1 MTIKTINRLH
11 QPSLHGSFLRPITQ
25 SLLFIFILLFSVYGY
40 AQKVVH
46 EQFIDVRLEDK
57 LDNYLAVAGES
68 EAQAKA
74 LLADIVAQVSTDTP
88 LITRVRAIAYQASE
102 LAYEERFEQAYA
114 LLDDL
119 QRAANQAG
127 LADAQAEILASRIDF
142 LVMEGKRGDAF
153 LLVSRLERFLDETMT
168 PRIRYYGHNLLSSI
182 YVDWERFDSALQ
194 HLLQAQQ
201 ALGEMNSSLNEGRR
215 LYLLSR
221 IANIQISL
229 EQWDAA
235 ILTVEETVSEAVEKG
250 YQGLA
255 YDLWFSKYYAEIS
268 IGDYERALQS
278 LRRAYQLA
286 QELEADY
293 QEVIILNNFGD
304 TYLRLDRFEQARE
317 HLLEARDK
325 AEALGFDEMLSTI
338 DFNLGFIAVKQ
349 GDSLGIKQME
359 EATQIFR
366 DSLSQSELEMVLGEL
381 AQAYALI
388 GDYAA
393 EAEILRER
401 IKLKERILKDAQLEK
416 MTELQAVYKSRD
428 DAQQIELLEQQNEL
442 KEQIIKNSEQQRIVW
457 ILFTAFSAVCLVLVF
472 LLYRKSKRANQQLN
486 RANEQLADQS
496 LKDPLTGLWNRRALQ
511 ERMLDRARSED
522 KSQDGLLL
530 LDIDR
535 FKQINDK
542 HGHAGGDKVLT
553 ELSKRLQN
561 ICRDSDILV
570 RWGGEEFLFY
580 VKGIK
585 QSSLIQLAERI
596 LRTVAEN
603 PIKIN
608 DELISITTSIGFIE
622 LPFADL
628 SEQQVDWE
636 RALQIADMAL
646 YTCKARGRNRA
657 CGVTELLVDYDT
669 ARNALEHDLN
679 KAMNNNWITLTVI
692 EGPCQ

>member
-1 MTIKTINRLH
+1 MTTKTPKRLC
-11 QPSLHGSFLRPITQ
+11 QLSLSGSLLRSLPQ
-25 SLLFIFILLFSVYGY
+25 SLLYLFILFFSTYGY
-40 AQKVVH
+40 AQKVVNS
-46 EQFIDVRLEDK
+46 QLIDVRLEVK
-57 LDNYLAVAGES
+57 LDNYLAVASES
-68 EAQAKA
+68 EAQAKV
-74 LLADIVAQVSTDTP
+74 LLEDIIAQVTAETP
-88 LITRVRAIAYQASE
+88 LITRVRALGYRASE
-102 LAYEERFEQAYA
+102 LAYEEKFTQAYA
-114 LLDDL
+114 LLDRL
-119 QRAANQAG
+119 KQASEQ
-127 LADAQAEILASRIDF
+127 AQVIDAQAEVLASRIDF
-142 LVMEGKRGDAF
+142 MVMEGKRGDAF
-153 LLVSRLERFLDETMT
+153 LRVPRLERLLEKTQT
-168 PRIRYYGHNLLSSI
+168 ARIRYYGHNLLSSI
-182 YVDWERFDSALQ
+182 YVDWERFEPALQ

-221 IANIQISL
+221 IANIQLSL

-235 ILTVEETVSEAVEKG
+235 ILTVEETVPEAIDKG

-268 IGDYERALQS
+268 LGQLEQALRS
-278 LRRAYQLA
+278 LNRAYQMA
-286 QELEADY
+286 QELEASY

-304 TYLRLDRFEQARE
+304 TYLRLEQFDEARE
-317 HLLEARDK
+317 HLLEALDK
-325 AEALGFDEMLSTI
+325 AEALGFDGMLSTI
-338 DFNLGFIAVKQ
+338 NFNLGFIAVKQ

-359 EATQIFR
+359 EAVANFR
-366 DSLSQSELEMVLGEL
+366 ETLSNSQLEMALGEL
-381 AQAYALI
+381 AEAYALVN
-388 GDYAA
+388 DHAA
-393 EAEILRER
+393 EAQILRER
-401 IKLKERILKDAQLEK
+401 INLKERILTQSQREK
-416 MTELQAVYKSRD
+416 MSELQAVYKSRD
-428 DAQQIELLEQQNEL
+428 DAQQIELLQKQNEL

-457 ILFTAFSAVCLVLVF
+457 ILFTAFAAVCLVLVF

-511 ERMLDRARSED
+511 ERMLERARSDER
-522 KSQDGLLL
+522 SQDGLLL

-535 FKQINDK
+535 FKQINDR

-585 QSSLIQLAERI
+585 QSSLLQLAERI
-596 LRTVAEN
+596 LRTVAEH

-608 DELISITTSIGFIE
+608 GELISITTSIGFIE

-628 SEQQVDWE
+628 SEHQVDWE

-669 ARNALEHDLN
+669 ARIALEHDLN
-679 KAMNNNWITLTVI
+679 QAMNNNWITLTVI
-692 EGPCQ
+692 EGPQQ